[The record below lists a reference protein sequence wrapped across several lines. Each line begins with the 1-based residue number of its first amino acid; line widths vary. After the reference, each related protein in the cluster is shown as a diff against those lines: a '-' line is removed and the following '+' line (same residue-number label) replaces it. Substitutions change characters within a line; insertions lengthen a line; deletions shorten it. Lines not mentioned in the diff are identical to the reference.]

1 MLVGLAAW
9 LTFMVGTSIV
19 NQMTNKKIKKYL
31 DKRGYS
37 EYQMGFYFPAIFYVL
52 GPIAFGMAISNYRK
66 CEQLIEQV
74 LTNYEKKQAASGAN
88 KPEFN
93 YPSAEEDKDKDKTLV
108 LQYWDQKI
116 SGDILYVVQN
126 DLPIIVGANGD
137 LSNMNR
143 KEQYEMIQHSYQ
155 DLKDTLK
162 ESLQVEIG
170 ELLEPEKPIYNPNQ
184 LLESREVDI
193 VPEQYLLI
201 GLTAAGNYLKEEKQV
216 SEAPKTYRKK

>member
-1 MLVGLAAW
+1 MP
-9 LTFMVGTSIV
+9 SIV
-19 NQMTNKKIKKYL
+19 
-31 DKRGYS
+31 G
-37 EYQMGFYFPAIFYVL
+37 E
-52 GPIAFGMAISNYRK
+52 
-66 CEQLIEQV
+66 
-74 LTNYEKKQAASGAN
+74 
-88 KPEFN
+88 
-93 YPSAEEDKDKDKTLV
+93 
-108 LQYWDQKI
+108 
-116 SGDILYVVQN
+116 
-126 DLPIIVGANGD
+126 NGD
-137 LSNMNR
+137 LSNINR

-155 DLKDTLK
+155 DLKDTVK

>member
-19 NQMTNKKIKKYL
+19 NQMTTKKIKKYL

-74 LTNYEKKQAASGAN
+74 LTNYEKKQEASGTN

-93 YPSAEEDKDKDKTLV
+93 YPSTEKDKDKTLV
-108 LQYWDQKI
+108 LQYWDRKI

-137 LSNMNR
+137 LSNINR

-170 ELLEPEKPIYNPNQ
+170 EFIRTGKANL
-184 LLESREVDI
+184 
-193 VPEQYLLI
+193 
-201 GLTAAGNYLKEEKQV
+201 
-216 SEAPKTYRKK
+216 